1 MRGLS
6 APWLPRRKCSSRFL
20 ANADNQTG
28 KVECWVHWLNYKGV
42 SVRLVAAAGFKPV
55 VGSVKQTLG
64 GFDSHPLPL
73 LSVLQPPCD
82 FYVANFGLGVLG
94 NS

>member
-1 MRGLS
+1 M
-6 APWLPRRKCSSRFL
+6 FL

-28 KVECWVHWLNYKGV
+28 KVEWCDWVHWLNYRGV

-82 FYVANFGLGVLG
+82 FYVANSRLGVLG
-94 NS
+94 NF